1 MAEKFDRQPSAPLLT
16 VRTITDATS
25 PAQIWERDASRKVEN
40 SKYTTRKRMKVQT
53 RTSSHSKWKMD
64 AI

>member
-1 MAEKFDRQPSAPLLT
+1 MTEKFDRQPSAPLPA

-53 RTSSHSKWKMD
+53 RTPSPIKWKVA